1 MSDPR
6 YARAFDSVAEQYE
19 RARPEYAEAAVDWL
33 VEEHGL
39 RPGDPVLDL
48 AAGTGK
54 LTRQLA
60 RHDLSVVA
68 VEPGDEMRAVLKRVL
83 PGVAALAGTAEKIP
97 LPESSVEAV
106 TVGQAFHW
114 FEPEAALTEMKRVLR
129 PECGI
134 ALLWNRW
141 DEEDPLLSQV
151 DALLNE
157 IRPPVT
163 RRDDFEFEHERR
175 TFRQRRPMTVDA
187 IVEWASSTSGWVN
200 APAEKQREIEVE
212 IRRLGAGHGGE
223 VSIATD
229 AIVGWPEND
238 DPHEYSAT
246 LSVNTKSVRLAELTA
261 RLGEPTRGKDIGEP
275 VTLRRPDA
283 PLRKATHWGLTSTA
297 ERSEPL
303 DVHVAEI
310 LDFAESHRGELD
322 ALRAQCDICI
332 WCGVFSGED
341 AQGGFTFDP
350 ALNRRLA
357 DLALEVVF
365 DLY

>member
-6 YARAFDSVAEQYE
+6 YARSFDGVAEQYE
-19 RARPEYAEAAVDWL
+19 RARPEYADEGVDWL
-33 VEEHGL
+33 VEELGL
-39 RPGDPVLDL
+39 RAGDPVLDL

-54 LTRQLA
+54 LTRQLV
-60 RHDLSVVA
+60 RRDLSVVA

-83 PGVAALAGTAEKIP
+83 PGVAALAGTAEAIP
-97 LPESSVEAV
+97 LPQWSFEAV

-114 FEPEAALTEMKRVLR
+114 FDPEAALAEMARVLR
-129 PECGI
+129 PGSGI

-141 DEEDPLLSQV
+141 DEEDPLLSQI
-151 DALLNE
+151 DAVLNE
-157 IRPPVT
+157 IRPPVA
-163 RRDDFEFEHERR
+163 RRDGFVFEHERR
-175 TFRQRRPMTVDA
+175 TFRQNRPMTVDA
-187 IVEWASSTSGWVN
+187 IVEWANSTSGWVN
-200 APAEKQREIEVE
+200 APAEKQREIEAE

-229 AIVGWPEND
+229 VIVAWPETD
-238 DPHEYSAT
+238 DPHRYSAT
-246 LSVNTKSVRLAELTA
+246 LCVNSESMRLAELTA
-261 RLGEPTRGKDIGEP
+261 CLGEPTRGEDIGEP

-283 PLRKATHWGLTSTA
+283 PLRKGTHWGLQSNA

-303 DVHVAEI
+303 DVHISQV
-310 LDFAESHRGELD
+310 LDFAEAHRAELD
-322 ALRAQCDICI
+322 ALRDECDIFI
-332 WCGVFSGED
+332 SCGVFSGEG